1 MPIDLTPR
9 IVESSDTEY
18 FERDTGKLRRV
29 TTVTYR
35 LGELGPF
42 REEFDKET
50 FNESELR
57 QRMQR
62 KADTLRS
69 FT

>member
-1 MPIDLTPR
+1 MPQDLTPR
-9 IVESSDTEY
+9 VIESTDTEY
-18 FERDTGKLRRV
+18 YERDTGKLRRV

-42 REEFDKET
+42 REEFERDAFTEQ
-50 FNESELR
+50 ELR